1 MFFPISIL
9 VPINSFLPSIKK
21 KTCSKFLNRLSQPKL
36 LPSRWKVLISRGYF
50 PLLFT
55 ASHGS
60 LSSFH
65 NHHHR
70 LMVPAVFKFQLWLEL
85 EKRSSL
91 MNAKISTLQK
101 LSSHFRMLSSGIRFI
116 SKRKIPSVRI
126 FGGKSTFPFSL
137 WWKLARGKWS
147 IFVKSSLFCF
157 WVMNSGEWFFLTD
170 FCWRK
175 TLPPFKFFA
184 KINITNSWGWWD
196 WTDLVSLDR
205 AGIFFLYLKVKSG
218 MKTILF
224 LSYCGRV
231 GFWVV
236 VMG

>member
-65 NHHHR
+65 KHHHR

-126 FGGKSTFPFSL
+126 FGGKSTFSPQFVVEIG
-137 WWKLARGKWS
+137 ARKM
-147 IFVKSSLFCF
+147 VNLC
-157 WVMNSGEWFFLTD
+157 EE
-170 FCWRK
+170 
-175 TLPPFKFFA
+175 FA
-184 KINITNSWGWWD
+184 
-196 WTDLVSLDR
+196 V
-205 AGIFFLYLKVKSG
+205 
-218 MKTILF
+218 LF
-224 LSYCGRV
+224 LSNEQWRV
-231 GFWVV
+231 IFSYRLLLAENFAAF
-236 VMG
+236 